1 MDYKNTTKGVNRQ
14 KESRPL
20 HADSFRLFHFLS
32 DYIKTS
38 KPNELAMCCSLR
50 QIFYDIAH
58 TA

>member
-1 MDYKNTTKGVNRQ
+1 MDYKNTTKEVNRQ

-20 HADSFRLFHFLS
+20 HAGSFRLFHFLS

-50 QIFYDIAH
+50 Q
-58 TA
+58 TLL